1 VLGSSVSR
9 RRFAPAKQLYHTH
22 LRLAYVG
29 TLRSGFDLQ
38 NRGEKVDHY
47 VAQLD
52 DVVKKF
58 SGLTATASA
67 PKQES
72 LAL

>member
-1 VLGSSVSR
+1 M
-9 RRFAPAKQLYHTH
+9 
-22 LRLAYVG
+22 G

-52 DVVKKF
+52 ELVKKF
-58 SGLTATASA
+58 SGLTATAPA

-72 LAL
+72 LVP